1 MFGDGDLTLS
11 ALKLW
16 STLEFSRVFSVFADD
31 IRFVINSIYGGKY
44 HDVYESLLR
53 PIYT

>member
-16 STLEFSRVFSVFADD
+16 SALEFSRVFLVFADVVATGLSPEGGGAVTGRD
-31 IRFVINSIYGGKY
+31 EGTDSI
-44 HDVYESLLR
+44 
-53 PIYT
+53 